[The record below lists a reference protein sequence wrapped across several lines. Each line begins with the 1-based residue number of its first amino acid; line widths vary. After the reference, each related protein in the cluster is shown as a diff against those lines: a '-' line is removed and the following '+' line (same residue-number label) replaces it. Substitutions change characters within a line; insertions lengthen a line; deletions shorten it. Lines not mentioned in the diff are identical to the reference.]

1 MDSLIERRLWGDTD
15 IVDKAIKDIQN
26 LSRSG
31 YSLCVRFSGGKDSVV
46 IKRLFELSGV
56 PFTIRFSKTSVDPQ
70 EILRYIEKYHKDV
83 WIDHNR
89 TTMFKM
95 IVEKGFP
102 PTRIC
107 RYCCSEFK
115 ERNTCKTSGSDG
127 KAFTV
132 TGVRRAE
139 SKNRNKRNKYETCLA
154 DRGVEFFHPIM
165 DWSDEQVWD
174 FIETERIPYCSLYD
188 EGFTRIGC
196 VGCPLASS
204 EHIKREFERWPNFE
218 NAYLNTFE
226 RMLEGRSFDK
236 WKNKYDVMEW
246 YIYGVQEKY
255 KQLEGQI
262 EMFDGDY
269 FEQHHREDGP
279 FTLEKNIWLLN
290 YKPSPKLL

>member
-1 MDSLIERRLWGDTD
+1 MNSLIEKRLWGDTD
-15 IVDKAIKDIQN
+15 IVDKAIKDIRT
-26 LSRSG
+26 LASSG
-31 YSLCVRFSGGKDSVV
+31 SNLCVRFSGGKDSVA

-56 PFTIRFSKTSVDPQ
+56 PFTIRFSKTSVDPP

-83 WIDHNR
+83 LVDHNR

-115 ERNTCKTSGSDG
+115 ERNTCKTSESDCMV
-127 KAFTV
+127 FTT

-139 SKNRNKRNKYETCLA
+139 SKNRNKRNKYETCRA
-154 DRGVEFFHPIM
+154 YRGVEFFHPII

-174 FIETERIPYCSLYD
+174 FIEIEKLSYCSLYD
-188 EGFTRIGC
+188 EGFKRIGC

-204 EHIKREFERWPNFE
+204 EQIEKEFARWPNFQ

-226 RMLEGRSFDK
+226 RMLEGRHFDK
-236 WKNKYDVMEW
+236 WKNKYDVMDW

-255 KQLEGQI
+255 KQLEGQM

-269 FEQHHREDGP
+269 FDQHHVDDIP
-279 FTLEKNIWLLN
+279 FTLENQIWLTE
-290 YKPSPKLL
+290 